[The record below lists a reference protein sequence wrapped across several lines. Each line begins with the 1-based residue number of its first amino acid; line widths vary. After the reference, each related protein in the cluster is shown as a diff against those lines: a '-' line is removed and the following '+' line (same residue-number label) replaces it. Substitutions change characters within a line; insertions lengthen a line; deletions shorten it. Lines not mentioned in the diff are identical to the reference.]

1 MAFFDL
7 LENCSHPIFDEKP
20 ARLVSIAFA
29 RASQSARIAMV
40 LIAAISFGSSAAIA
54 QDKEDPRQKPSGVA
68 DLSLEQLMD
77 VNIDTASKRW
87 QKIVEAPASVSIVTA
102 DEIQKYGYRTLAEIR
117 SAWGIALSNR
127 ERE

>member
-1 MAFFDL
+1 MASFDL
-7 LENCSHPIFDEKP
+7 LENCPHPIRDET
-20 ARLVSIAFA
+20 RLVSFAFA
-29 RASQSARIAMV
+29 RDSQSARIAMV
-40 LIAAISFGSSAAIA
+40 LIAAMVTFGASAAIA

-68 DLSLEQLMD
+68 DLSLEQLMN
-77 VNIDTASKRW
+77 VNIYAASKRW